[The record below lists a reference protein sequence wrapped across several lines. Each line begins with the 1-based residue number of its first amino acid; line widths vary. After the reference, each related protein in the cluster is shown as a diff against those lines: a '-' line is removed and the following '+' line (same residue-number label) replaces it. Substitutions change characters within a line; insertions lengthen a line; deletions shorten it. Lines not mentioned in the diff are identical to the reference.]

1 MAELFFDRD
10 EDEDLKA
17 RQRYDD
23 GGGEPPRRRTW
34 VRRWLSLLVLVA
46 VLGLGV
52 LGVAALWVRGRIDP
66 PGSPGAEVDF
76 AIARGATSAE
86 VAEELADAEI
96 VSDATILRY
105 YLRVNGGG
113 PFEAGDYQLRENS
126 AMGDVVE
133 TLEAG
138 PALPEAANLTVP
150 EGLWVR
156 EVAARVGEEIPRLSA
171 ERFTVVAA
179 GGGVRSIFQ
188 PPEVSVLDGL
198 LFPETYRIEV
208 DDDETDVVTRMV
220 ATLDA
225 NATELGYAD
234 APTRVAVSPYEAI
247 VVASLVEAE
256 AKVDADRPRIAR
268 VIYNRLA
275 QGMTLGI
282 DATVYFA
289 LDRKGG
295 ALTRSDLDVD
305 SPYNT
310 RKVAGLPPTPIAM
323 PGRKSLE
330 AAINPQPGPWLYY
343 VLADEQGNHVFSE
356 SYDEFLANRDAA
368 RDKGLL

>member
-113 PFEAGDYQLRENS
+113 PFEAGNYQLRENS

-171 ERFTVVAA
+171 ERFAVVAA

-343 VLADEQGNHVFSE
+343 VLVDEQGNHVFSE